1 MEQII
6 LQIIEL
12 LRAGEAVD
20 DAKITSLCRAAN
32 AGVADV
38 SRHISKK
45 KLMPFYLRVHE
56 NEPGRWESWGLDD
69 ALEEQLLAVLKT
81 KPGRTA
87 SGVATITVIT
97 KPWPCGSNCLYCPND
112 LRMPKSYIYDEPAC
126 RRAER
131 SFFDPY
137 LQVASRLF
145 TLEQMGH
152 VTDKI
157 ELIVLGGTW
166 TDYPSEYR
174 RWFVREL
181 FAALND
187 DAQARRAKCAKLRAA
202 YADAGVSCDDD
213 ELARQVVA
221 LQERVNIGELNYND
235 AWPALY
241 GPKTS
246 AWPTAALWQRATMD
260 EVFAQHTLNVDGA
273 HRVVG
278 LVVET
283 RPETLDVDVLT
294 ELRALGC
301 TKVQIGVQ
309 TLDPAVMC
317 ANHRPSTIE
326 QIERAFALLRAFG
339 FKIHAHFMANLHGS
353 TPESD
358 IIGYRRFV
366 TESPYQ
372 PDEIKL
378 YPCALI
384 GGTGLERL
392 YNQGLW
398 RPYTEDELLE
408 VLVAD
413 TLATPPFIRISRMI
427 RDFSADDIVAGVKK
441 TNFRQMVEREL
452 EDRRGEVSEIRFR
465 EIGSAKVSADELRM
479 TDYRYE
485 TAFTCEHF
493 LQWVDGLGRIAGFL
507 RLSLPESSMCDELRG
522 LPQPLGQAMIRE
534 VHVYGKATA
543 IDHEGKSA
551 QHIGLGRQLVEHAC
565 ELARDAGFASINVI
579 SAVGT
584 RNYYRKLGFAENGLY
599 QSREL

>member
-6 LQIIEL
+6 LQILEL
-12 LRAGEAVD
+12 LRAGAVVD

-56 NEPGRWESWGLDD
+56 SEPERWLGWDIDS
-69 ALEEQLLAVLKT
+69 ALEEQLLAALKT

-112 LRMPKSYIYDEPAC
+112 LRMPKSYLYDEPAC

-166 TDYPSEYR
+166 TDYPADYR
-174 RWFVREL
+174 RWFIREL

-187 DAQARRAKCAKLRAA
+187 DAQTRRAKAIKLRAD
-202 YADAGVSCDDD
+202 YGTAGVSCDDD
-213 ELARQVVA
+213 ELARQAVV
-221 LQERVNIGELNYND
+221 LQDRVDAGELNYND
-235 AWPALY
+235 AWPELY

-246 AWPTAALWQRATMD
+246 AWPAVAKWQRATMG
-260 EVFAQHTLNVDGA
+260 EVFAQHALNVDGT

-283 RPETLDVDVLT
+283 RPETLDVAVLT

-309 TLDPAVMC
+309 TLDPEVMC
-317 ANHRPSTIE
+317 ANCRPSTVE

-339 FKIHAHFMANLHGS
+339 FKIHAHFMANLNGS
-353 TPESD
+353 TPASD
-358 IIGYRRFV
+358 IAGYRCFV
-366 TESPYQ
+366 TEAPYQ

-392 YNQGLW
+392 YNQGAW
-398 RPYTEDELLE
+398 SPYTEDELLE

-413 TLATPPFIRISRMI
+413 TLATPPFVRISRMI
-427 RDFSADDIVAGVKK
+427 RDFSAEDIVAGVKK
-441 TNFRQMVEREL
+441 TNFRQMVERAL
-452 EDRRGEVSEIRFR
+452 EERRCEVSEIRFR
-465 EIGSAKVSADELRM
+465 EIGNVKVHADELRM
-479 TDYRYE
+479 TEYPYE
-485 TAFTCEHF
+485 TAFTHERF
-493 LQWVDGLGRIAGFL
+493 LQWVDEQGRIAGFL
-507 RLSLPESSMCDELRG
+507 RLSLPKPDMCEQLEG

-543 IDHEGKSA
+543 IDHEGRSA
-551 QHIGLGRQLVEHAC
+551 QHIGLGRQLVECAC

-584 RNYYRKLGFAENGLY
+584 RSYYRKLGFVDNGLY
-599 QSREL
+599 QTREL